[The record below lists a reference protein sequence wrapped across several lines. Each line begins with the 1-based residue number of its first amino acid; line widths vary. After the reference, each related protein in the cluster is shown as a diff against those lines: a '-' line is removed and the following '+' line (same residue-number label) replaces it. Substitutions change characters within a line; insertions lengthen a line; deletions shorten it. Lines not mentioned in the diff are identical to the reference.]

1 MRNYDERSVSEVRTL
16 SLASIG
22 GTGNCM
28 ALSRR
33 SHGSNQNWRN
43 DYSDNAQRF
52 REKRPEPADGMEE
65 VIGSPS

>member
-1 MRNYDERSVSEVRTL
+1 
-16 SLASIG
+16 
-22 GTGNCM
+22 M

-43 DYSDNAQRF
+43 DYRDNAQRF

-65 VIGSPS
+65 VIGSPP